1 MKLSGAWQEFRGRR
15 NSLARDLPI
24 VILKFNP
31 KTHFIMAVKQYDVRY
46 FSAKVNGK
54 EIEFRCYTT
63 DTRCGFCHTAHYV
76 GWDYDLTDTKASHH
90 NRAWERFEYE
100 GVLKRAIDKLP
111 ADVQKAVY
119 AQIIE
124 GKAAEEE
131 QKAEEQFEAF
141 KSLHDSLS
149 PENKER
155 LANSGIEMHSES
167 DVKGVMGLMAM
178 MKILQS

>member
-1 MKLSGAWQEFRGRR
+1 
-15 NSLARDLPI
+15 
-24 VILKFNP
+24 
-31 KTHFIMAVKQYDVRY
+31 MAVKQYDVRY

-76 GWDYDLTDTKASHH
+76 GWDYDLTDTKASYY
-90 NRAWERFEYE
+90 NRTWERFEYE
-100 GVLKRAIDKLP
+100 SVLKRAIDKLP
-111 ADVQKAVY
+111 ADIQKEVY

-131 QKAEEQFEAF
+131 KKAEDMVKSFEA
-141 KSLHDSLS
+141 LHSALS

-155 LANSGIEMHSES
+155 LANSGIEIHSEE
-167 DVKGVMGLMAM
+167 DAHAVMGLMGLM
-178 MKILQS
+178 SLMQN